1 MKQFKDQDLSNLPKA
16 LREILRDLIPED
28 AIVGEIVV
36 HRIVPKTEEKD
47 SCSAFDCEDCSNC
60 PIDVAMT
67 ELGDKVASHSEI
79 CSYLTGL
86 YAAKNADYGN
96 AFSDTFKELGIVSAI
111 TRITDKA
118 NRLKALCNPG
128 SSQKVNDESLR
139 DTLMDLANYAIMTI
153 IEMDYEGGN

>member
-1 MKQFKDQDLSNLPKA
+1 MKQFKDQDLSKLPKA
-16 LREILRDLIPED
+16 LQEILKDLIPED
-28 AIVGEIVV
+28 AIIGEIVV
-36 HRIVPKTEEKD
+36 HRIAHKTEEKD
-47 SCSAFDCEDCSNC
+47 DCSAFNCEDCSNC

-96 AFSDTFKELGIVSAI
+96 AFIDTFKELGIVSAI

-118 NRLKALCNPG
+118 NRLKSLCKPG
-128 SSQKVNDESLR
+128 SEQKVNDESVR